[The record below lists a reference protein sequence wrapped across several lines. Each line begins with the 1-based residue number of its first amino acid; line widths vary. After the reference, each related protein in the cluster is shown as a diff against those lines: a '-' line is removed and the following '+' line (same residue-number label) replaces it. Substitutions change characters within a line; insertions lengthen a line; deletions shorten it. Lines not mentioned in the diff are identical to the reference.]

1 MTSYSVTYVGRA
13 ADVMSRFAEAQE
25 GAGKLSAF
33 TPDQAIAEDPVLYF
47 LLAGRL
53 IK

>member
-1 MTSYSVTYVGRA
+1 MTSYSVTHVGRA
-13 ADVMSRFAEAQE
+13 ADAVSRFAEAQE

-47 LLAGRL
+47 SLAGRL